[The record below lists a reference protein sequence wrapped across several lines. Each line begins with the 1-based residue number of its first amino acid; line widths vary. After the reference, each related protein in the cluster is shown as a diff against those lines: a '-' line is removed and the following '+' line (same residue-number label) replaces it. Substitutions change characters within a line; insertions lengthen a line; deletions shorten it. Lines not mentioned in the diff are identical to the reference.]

1 MTMNFYAIY
10 DKNTLNI
17 ISMYSRRESLFDGLP
32 TSDPHIQIPSTINHL
47 CSCLK
52 REKDIVI
59 VVEDIE
65 KKQQL
70 ISNAL
75 QAMRMKRNEL
85 LQQCDWVF
93 IADSQISSEQQDQW
107 KQYRQA
113 LRDLPSNVNDPLNVE
128 WPIQPN

>member
-10 DKNTLNI
+10 DKSTLDI
-17 ISMYSRRESLFDGLP
+17 KSMYSRRESLFDGLA
-32 TSDPHIQIPSTINHL
+32 TSDPHIQIPSTINHI
-47 CSCLK
+47 CSYIK
-52 REKDIVI
+52 KENDVII

-70 ISNAL
+70 ISSAF
-75 QAMRMKRNEL
+75 QAMRKKRNEL

-93 IADSQISSEQQDQW
+93 IADSQVSIEQQDQW
-107 KQYRQA
+107 RQYRQA
-113 LRDLPSNVNDPLNVE
+113 LRDLPSNVNDPLNVV